1 MTGPLWAWELAAS
14 CRFEAQGLPF
24 NPFCLLSA
32 LLQGRVNFRFSGRDV
47 AVFLHP
53 IFVFV
58 FRKAFSIYGHAHGKA
73 FHEKRTKVV
82 QQDEVRTRYGSYKN
96 KAVK

>member
-24 NPFCLLSA
+24 NPVCLLSA
-32 LLQGRVNFRFSGRDV
+32 LLQGRVNFSGRDV

-53 IFVFV
+53 ILFLFLE
-58 FRKAFSIYGHAHGKA
+58 KHLAFTDMHMVKLSTKSAQSGAAGRSAHTL
-73 FHEKRTKVV
+73 R
-82 QQDEVRTRYGSYKN
+82 
-96 KAVK
+96 

>member
-32 LLQGRVNFRFSGRDV
+32 LLQGRVNFSGRDV
-47 AVFLHP
+47 AVFAP
-53 IFVFV
+53 NFVFLF
-58 FRKAFSIYGHAHGKA
+58 FRKAFSIYGHAHMVKLSTKSA
-73 FHEKRTKVV
+73 QKWCSRTKCAHATVV
-82 QQDEVRTRYGSYKN
+82 IKI
-96 KAVK
+96 KP

>member
-53 IFVFV
+53 ILFLFLE
-58 FRKAFSIYGHAHGKA
+58 KHLAFTDMHMVKLSTKSAQKWCS
-73 FHEKRTKVV
+73 RTKCAHATVV
-82 QQDEVRTRYGSYKN
+82 IKI
-96 KAVK
+96 KP